1 MWVSHFQQPL
11 YKLICKTFEVHLL
24 LRSGKNNLITDISSI
39 FVGNSYDEE
48 LRSGVTVIM
57 PDCSCVASIDIR
69 GGGTGTRDTE
79 LLSPDGTVERVDGIV
94 LAGGSAFGLDA
105 AGGVMHH
112 LQKTGKGL
120 PIKGIKV
127 PIVPQAILFDLLN
140 GGNKDWTDQPP
151 YWQLGYEAASN
162 PKKKFKLGNSGA
174 GYGAIAGNI
183 KGGLGSASI
192 YVPELDITVGAI
204 AAVNSAGSVLIPG
217 TKAFYAWD
225 MELEN
230 EFGGILPPE
239 NFDKA
244 IVKFPKYSSL
254 HENTT
259 LAVVATDAN
268 LTKSETR
275 RLAMISQN
283 GLSRAIRPSSTP
295 LDGDIVFAIS
305 TAEKNIQ
312 EKVTNIG
319 ALGAHAANCLGRSV
333 ARAVYEAETLGKISS
348 YRDFY
353 NNDKN

>member
-1 MWVSHFQQPL
+1 M
-11 YKLICKTFEVHLL
+11 
-24 LRSGKNNLITDISSI
+24 
-39 FVGNSYDEE
+39 VGNSYDEE

-57 PDCSCVASIDIR
+57 PDSSCVASIDIR

-79 LLSPDGTVERVDGIV
+79 LLSPDGTVEKVDAIV

-112 LQKTGKGL
+112 LRKTDKGL

-140 GGNKDWTDQPP
+140 GGNKDWAAQPP

-162 PKKKFKLGNSGA
+162 PKTKFKLGNNGA
-174 GYGAIAGNI
+174 GYGAIACNI

-204 AAVNSAGSVLIPG
+204 TAVNSAGSVLIPG

-244 IVKFPKYSSL
+244 NIAVPKHSSL
-254 HENTT
+254 HENPT

-305 TAEKNIQ
+305 TGEKNIDD
-312 EKVTNIG
+312 KVTKIG
-319 ALGAHAANCLGRSV
+319 TLGAHAANCLGRSV

-348 YRDFY
+348 YRDLQD
-353 NNDKN
+353 NDEN